1 MTVTFQIF
9 SYTELYGLVIK
20 KSPRTMQMHNFIN
33 MLNSFSPK
41 LPKIDISMVTVVVG
55 LMIILAMLLFLAMAA
70 VLMTVTFSGPTK
82 LRRFF
87 SIFNV
92 IPMLNISKKN
102 K

>member
-1 MTVTFQIF
+1 M
-9 SYTELYGLVIK
+9 
-20 KSPRTMQMHNFIN
+20 IN
-33 MLNSFSPK
+33 VFF
-41 LPKIDISMVTVVVG
+41 SMVTVGVG
-55 LMIILAMLLFLAMAA
+55 LVIFLAMVLFLAMAA